1 MKYYIRNVMKDESKL
16 TINENKYII
25 LITKRIF

>member
-16 TINENKYII
+16 AINENKYII